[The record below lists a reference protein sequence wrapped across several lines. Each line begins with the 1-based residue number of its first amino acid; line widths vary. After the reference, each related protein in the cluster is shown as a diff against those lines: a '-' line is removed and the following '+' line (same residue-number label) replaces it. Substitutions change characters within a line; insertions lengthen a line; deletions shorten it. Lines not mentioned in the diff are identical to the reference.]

1 MLLEVGKKII
11 QKCKEEKMPKIL
23 QNLPAFEQAKIQ
35 YNKTCDELIQL
46 MMEEG
51 EEEDEDID

>member
-1 MLLEVGKKII
+1 
-11 QKCKEEKMPKIL
+11 MPKLL
-23 QNLPAFEQAKIQ
+23 QTLPGFEQAKIE
-35 YNKTCDELIQL
+35 YNTTCDELIEL